1 MDEDDP
7 GKQNKQQ
14 QANKQ
19 VPKKLPSSI
28 NIDVVT
34 SSNSSGNSSLGAI
47 SWDYNIFCVLER
59 GLKMIHKISGAV
71 PPPSGKTQPKQIKV
85 SIQSPPNMPVTNPN
99 QSTAS
104 NVPAACNN
112 KPSQQPAVEKEN
124 REVRISVL
132 STEPTRSGIHEP
144 DVNSAGRFG
153 QDNRTVRR
161 FLDKANTNS
170 GYSNSSFLGQS
181 NTNIDTFSTWRSK
194 SWNFKS

>member
-1 MDEDDP
+1 MALTPFDKKLGKKTKNKKARLDEDDS

-19 VPKKLPSSI
+19 IAKKLPSSI

-47 SWDYNIFCVLER
+47 PWDSHRFTNILER
-59 GLKMIHKISGAV
+59 GLKMIHKISGVV

-104 NVPAACNN
+104 NVTAACNN
-112 KPSQQPAVEKEN
+112 KPTQPAVEKEN

-132 STEPTRSGIHEP
+132 STEPTRSGIREP
-144 DVNSAGRFG
+144 GRT
-153 QDNRTVRR
+153 R
-161 FLDKANTNS
+161 
-170 GYSNSSFLGQS
+170 LGWF
-181 NTNIDTFSTWRSK
+181 TGLEFC
-194 SWNFKS
+194 F

>member
-34 SSNSSGNSSLGAI
+34 SSNSSGNSSLGGI
-47 SWDYNIFCVLER
+47 PWDSNRFILER
-59 GLKMIHKISGAV
+59 GLKMIHKISGVV

-85 SIQSPPNMPVTNPN
+85 SIQSPPNMPVTPN

-104 NVPAACNN
+104 NVPAACN
-112 KPSQQPAVEKEN
+112 KPASQQPTVEKEN

-144 DVNSAGRFG
+144 NDRRTRLRQS
-153 QDNRTVRR
+153 RTVRAR
-161 FLDKANTNS
+161 
-170 GYSNSSFLGQS
+170 Q
-181 NTNIDTFSTWRSK
+181 
-194 SWNFKS
+194 

>member
-1 MDEDDP
+1 MDEDDL

-34 SSNSSGNSSLGAI
+34 SSNSSGNSSLGGI
-47 SWDYNIFCVLER
+47 SWDSNRVILER

-85 SIQSPPNMPVTNPN
+85 SIQSPPNMPVTPN
-99 QSTAS
+99 QTTAS

-112 KPSQQPAVEKEN
+112 KPSLQPAVEKEN

-144 DVNSAGRFG
+144 NPRRTRRRQS
-153 QDNRTVRR
+153 RTVRTR
-161 FLDKANTNS
+161 
-170 GYSNSSFLGQS
+170 Q
-181 NTNIDTFSTWRSK
+181 
-194 SWNFKS
+194 